1 MNASWVLSLP
11 EGAKASRSGAGDF
24 TIEGWYERIVL
35 HRLTNSLQAALERL
49 AHPGDTVQHLTELLR
64 GGESGELARFTH
76 YVRRLAGRGLLRMA
90 VRTEDG
96 PLVTLV
102 PTSRSFD
109 PTDRYVQEGRYVL
122 SRFAYVHRV
131 ESAMILESPLS
142 AARVV
147 LEDQRIAQILLHMSE
162 PVTATEIR
170 TESQYLTVEV
180 ADALLSLL
188 AAARVISSVADDGML
203 SEDKHESLRM
213 WEFHDLLFHVRSRLG
228 RHDAPSGGT
237 FSWVGV
243 VEQPPATLPVDRAA
257 AIPLFRPSLEQLER
271 DDPPFARVVEQRC
284 SLREFG
290 HQPITVEQLGE
301 FLYRVARVKTRFHRD
316 VKLPTG
322 ELRLELTLRP
332 YPSAGALY
340 ELEIYLAVQH
350 CDGISPGMYHYDPLD
365 HQLTRVSADEQIVE
379 ELWTGA
385 AGSAEIES
393 RDIQVLLILAARFPR
408 ITWKYST
415 LAYSAILKHVG
426 VLMESMYLTATAMN
440 LAPCALG
447 TGDSDVFTKAI
458 GSDYYA
464 ETSVGEFLLGSCPDS
479 SAASSP

>member
-1 MNASWVLSLP
+1 
-11 EGAKASRSGAGDF
+11 
-24 TIEGWYERIVL
+24 
-35 HRLTNSLQAALERL
+35 
-49 AHPGDTVQHLTELLR
+49 
-64 GGESGELARFTH
+64 
-76 YVRRLAGRGLLRMA
+76 
-90 VRTEDG
+90 
-96 PLVTLV
+96 
-102 PTSRSFD
+102 
-109 PTDRYVQEGRYVL
+109 
-122 SRFAYVHRV
+122 
-131 ESAMILESPLS
+131 
-142 AARVV
+142 
-147 LEDQRIAQILLHMSE
+147 
-162 PVTATEIR
+162 
-170 TESQYLTVEV
+170 
-180 ADALLSLL
+180 
-188 AAARVISSVADDGML
+188 
-203 SEDKHESLRM
+203 
-213 WEFHDLLFHVRSRLG
+213 
-228 RHDAPSGGT
+228 
-237 FSWVGV
+237 
-243 VEQPPATLPVDRAA
+243 
-257 AIPLFRPSLEQLER
+257 
-271 DDPPFARVVEQRC
+271 
-284 SLREFG
+284 
-290 HQPITVEQLGE
+290 
-301 FLYRVARVKTRFHRD
+301 

-350 CDGISPGMYHYDPLD
+350 CDRISPGMYHYDPLD